1 MIKTQR
7 PYFFFNINSRPVQK
21 FKGTKTYVS
30 TGDSEDME
38 NGELV
43 TFYNRPSRANVEP
56 KVNDVIFAKMANTDK
71 TFLID
76 NKLANYIF
84 STGFFDI
91 SSRNFEP
98 RYLAYL
104 VKSDEFD
111 GYKNAY
117 SEGTTQI
124 SISDKRLKKICIT
137 YETDIQKQ
145 KQIADFLDEKV
156 KKINKLIALYR
167 NKISEFNIYKLQL
180 ISETICFGFHEKS
193 NLKINKN
200 IWIPKIPY
208 HWTIKRAKYVFDS
221 LTKGSGIT
229 KEQVYENGDT
239 QCIRY
244 GEIYTKYN
252 YSFSYTF
259 SKTYEK
265 EICPQKIAHYGD
277 ILFAGTGELINEI
290 GKNVVYLGDKK
301 LLVGGDIIIGKHHHN
316 PIFLNLALICPLS
329 QEQKSRGKSKLKVV
343 HISASEIGNILLP
356 VPPLEEQNYIA
367 EYLNRKIKT
376 IEKIIDN
383 YDKKINTLGDYKK
396 SLIYEYVS
404 GKKEVS
410 L

>member
-1 MIKTQR
+1 MIRLKYLIQPYKKSNIQAGEGQSDGPIPFYTSSEGLKLYYNYAQYPSDSISMGTGGFASINYSSVPFSTSTDCFNFNGNKKSYTKFLYYWIYSR
-7 PYFFFNINSRPVQK
+7 IDYVDDLYFWGTGLKHLQKPYFLN
-21 FKGTKTYVS
+21 
-30 TGDSEDME
+30 E
-38 NGELV
+38 
-43 TFYNRPSRANVEP
+43 
-56 KVNDVIFAKMANTDK
+56 
-71 TFLID
+71 
-76 NKLANYIF
+76 KLALP
-84 STGFFDI
+84 TLD
-91 SSRNFEP
+91 
-98 RYLAYL
+98 
-104 VKSDEFD
+104 
-111 GYKNAY
+111 
-117 SEGTTQI
+117 
-124 SISDKRLKKICIT
+124 
-137 YETDIQKQ
+137 KQ

-156 KKINKLIALYR
+156 NKINKLIDLYR
-167 NKISEFNIYKLQL
+167 NKIAEFNIYKLQL
-180 ISETICFGFHEKS
+180 ISETICFGFHK
-193 NLKINKN
+193 NIDYKINKN
-200 IWIPKIPY
+200 IWIPKIPC
-208 HWTIKRAKYVFDS
+208 HWNIKRAKYVFNS

-252 YSFSYTF
+252 YSFSSTF

-265 EICPQKIAHYGD
+265 EIRPQKIAHYGD
-277 ILFAGTGELINEI
+277 ILFAGTGELISEI

-316 PIFLNLALICPLS
+316 PIFLDLALICPLS

-356 VPPLEEQNYIA
+356 VPPLEEQNCIA
-367 EYLNRKIKT
+367 EYLNVKIKT
-376 IEKIIDN
+376 IEKIINN

>member
-21 FKGTKTYVS
+21 FKGTKIYVS

-56 KVNDVIFAKMANTDK
+56 KINDVIFAKMANTEK

-76 NKLANYIF
+76 GKLANYIY

-91 SSRNFEP
+91 SSKYFDP
-98 RYLAYL
+98 RYLTYL
-104 VKSDEFD
+104 IQSDEFD

-117 SEGTTQI
+117 SEGTTQV

-156 KKINKLIALYR
+156 NKINKLIDLYR
-167 NKISEFNIYKLQL
+167 NKIAEFNIYKLQL
-180 ISETICFGFHEKS
+180 ISETICLGFHK
-193 NLKINKN
+193 NIDYKINKN
-200 IWIPKIPY
+200 IWIPKIPC
-208 HWTIKRAKYVFDS
+208 HWNIKRAKYVFNS

-252 YSFSYTF
+252 YSFSSTF

-265 EICPQKIAHYGD
+265 EIRPQKIAHYGD
-277 ILFAGTGELINEI
+277 ILFAGTGELISEI

-356 VPPLEEQNYIA
+356 VPPLEEQNCIA
-367 EYLNRKIKT
+367 EYLNVKIKT
-376 IEKIIDN
+376 IEKIINN